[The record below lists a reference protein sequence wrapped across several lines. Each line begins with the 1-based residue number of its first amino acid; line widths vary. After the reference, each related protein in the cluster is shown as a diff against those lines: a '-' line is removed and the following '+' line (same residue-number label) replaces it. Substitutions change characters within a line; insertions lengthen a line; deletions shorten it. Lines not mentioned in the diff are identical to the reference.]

1 MALEHSQMQSVIL
14 QRTAELQNLS
24 QRLLKVQDEERRKL
38 SRDLHDSTGQTL
50 AALRMS
56 ILLLQQHCKEEPSK
70 MALFS
75 RRALE
80 KELQDIL
87 KITNPLVPATL
98 DPNSPTAMSV
108 PEVES
113 EELDRLRKRRDEIQ
127 QMLDDDG
134 SEEDMRARVL

>member
-1 MALEHSQMQSVIL
+1 MN
-14 QRTAELQNLS
+14 AE
-24 QRLLKVQDEERRKL
+24 R
-38 SRDLHDSTGQTL
+38 
-50 AALRMS
+50 
-56 ILLLQQHCKEEPSK
+56 
-70 MALFS
+70 

-87 KITNPLVPATL
+87 KITNSLVPATL

-108 PEVES
+108 PEVQS

-127 QMLDDDG
+127 QMLDEDS

>member
-1 MALEHSQMQSVIL
+1 MNA
-14 QRTAELQNLS
+14 
-24 QRLLKVQDEERRKL
+24 ERR
-38 SRDLHDSTGQTL
+38 RV
-50 AALRMS
+50 
-56 ILLLQQHCKEEPSK
+56 
-70 MALFS
+70 
-75 RRALE
+75 LE

-87 KITNPLVPATL
+87 KITNPLVPTL

-127 QMLDDDG
+127 QMLDEDS

>member
-1 MALEHSQMQSVIL
+1 MNA
-14 QRTAELQNLS
+14 
-24 QRLLKVQDEERRKL
+24 ERR
-38 SRDLHDSTGQTL
+38 G
-50 AALRMS
+50 
-56 ILLLQQHCKEEPSK
+56 
-70 MALFS
+70 
-75 RRALE
+75 ALE

-87 KITNPLVPATL
+87 KITNTLVPATL

-127 QMLDDDG
+127 QMLDEDS

>member
-1 MALEHSQMQSVIL
+1 MNA
-14 QRTAELQNLS
+14 
-24 QRLLKVQDEERRKL
+24 ERR
-38 SRDLHDSTGQTL
+38 RV
-50 AALRMS
+50 
-56 ILLLQQHCKEEPSK
+56 
-70 MALFS
+70 
-75 RRALE
+75 LE

-98 DPNSPTAMSV
+98 DLNSPTAMSV

-127 QMLDDDG
+127 QMLDEDS

>member
-1 MALEHSQMQSVIL
+1 MNA
-14 QRTAELQNLS
+14 
-24 QRLLKVQDEERRKL
+24 ERR
-38 SRDLHDSTGQTL
+38 RVV
-50 AALRMS
+50 
-56 ILLLQQHCKEEPSK
+56 
-70 MALFS
+70 
-75 RRALE
+75 E

-127 QMLDDDG
+127 QMLDEDS
-134 SEEDMRARVL
+134 SEEDMRARVLNVRKATAPVTMAITNFQPFPFAQFLQKSS

>member
-1 MALEHSQMQSVIL
+1 MN
-14 QRTAELQNLS
+14 AE
-24 QRLLKVQDEERRKL
+24 R
-38 SRDLHDSTGQTL
+38 
-50 AALRMS
+50 
-56 ILLLQQHCKEEPSK
+56 
-70 MALFS
+70 

-98 DPNSPTAMSV
+98 DPNSPSAMSV

-113 EELDRLRKRRDEIQ
+113 EELGRLRKRRDEIQ
-127 QMLDDDG
+127 QMLDEDS

>member
-1 MALEHSQMQSVIL
+1 MN
-14 QRTAELQNLS
+14 AE
-24 QRLLKVQDEERRKL
+24 R
-38 SRDLHDSTGQTL
+38 
-50 AALRMS
+50 
-56 ILLLQQHCKEEPSK
+56 
-70 MALFS
+70 

-87 KITNPLVPATL
+87 TITNPLVPATL
-98 DPNSPTAMSV
+98 DPNSPTAMSA

-113 EELDRLRKRRDEIQ
+113 EELDRLRTRRDEIQ

>member
-1 MALEHSQMQSVIL
+1 MN
-14 QRTAELQNLS
+14 AE
-24 QRLLKVQDEERRKL
+24 R
-38 SRDLHDSTGQTL
+38 
-50 AALRMS
+50 
-56 ILLLQQHCKEEPSK
+56 
-70 MALFS
+70 

-87 KITNPLVPATL
+87 EITNPLVPATL
-98 DPNSPTAMSV
+98 DPYSPTAMSV

-127 QMLDDDG
+127 QMLDEDG

>member
-1 MALEHSQMQSVIL
+1 MK
-14 QRTAELQNLS
+14 T
-24 QRLLKVQDEERRKL
+24 ERR
-38 SRDLHDSTGQTL
+38 RT
-50 AALRMS
+50 
-56 ILLLQQHCKEEPSK
+56 
-70 MALFS
+70 
-75 RRALE
+75 LE

-87 KITNPLVPATL
+87 KITNPLVPSTL

-127 QMLDDDG
+127 QMLDEDS

>member
-1 MALEHSQMQSVIL
+1 MN
-14 QRTAELQNLS
+14 AE
-24 QRLLKVQDEERRKL
+24 R
-38 SRDLHDSTGQTL
+38 
-50 AALRMS
+50 
-56 ILLLQQHCKEEPSK
+56 
-70 MALFS
+70 

-113 EELDRLRKRRDEIQ
+113 EELGRLRKRRDEIQ
-127 QMLDDDG
+127 QMLDEDS
-134 SEEDMRARVL
+134 SEEDMRARVLQREPAGSSRRSGGGAEAAPAFRVESCDGR

>member
-1 MALEHSQMQSVIL
+1 MH
-14 QRTAELQNLS
+14 AE
-24 QRLLKVQDEERRKL
+24 
-38 SRDLHDSTGQTL
+38 G
-50 AALRMS
+50 
-56 ILLLQQHCKEEPSK
+56 
-70 MALFS
+70 

-87 KITNPLVPATL
+87 KITNPLVPSTL

-127 QMLDDDG
+127 QMLDEDS
-134 SEEDMRARVL
+134 SEEDMRARVLYREKPSTAYGSNSFPGPCTPPPSPSIHRLL

>member
-1 MALEHSQMQSVIL
+1 MIYGRATALGRKPMN
-14 QRTAELQNLS
+14 A
-24 QRLLKVQDEERRKL
+24 ERR
-38 SRDLHDSTGQTL
+38 RV
-50 AALRMS
+50 
-56 ILLLQQHCKEEPSK
+56 
-70 MALFS
+70 
-75 RRALE
+75 LE

-87 KITNPLVPATL
+87 KIINPLVPATL

-127 QMLDDDG
+127 QMLDEDS

>member
-1 MALEHSQMQSVIL
+1 M
-14 QRTAELQNLS
+14 TAEL
-24 QRLLKVQDEERRKL
+24 
-38 SRDLHDSTGQTL
+38 
-50 AALRMS
+50 
-56 ILLLQQHCKEEPSK
+56 
-70 MALFS
+70 

-113 EELDRLRKRRDEIQ
+113 EELDRLGKRRDEIQ
-127 QMLDDDG
+127 KTLDEDS
-134 SEEDMRARVL
+134 SEEDMRARVLERETSHCSRYWSDSHAATNTIRGSGRA

>member
-1 MALEHSQMQSVIL
+1 MN
-14 QRTAELQNLS
+14 AE
-24 QRLLKVQDEERRKL
+24 R
-38 SRDLHDSTGQTL
+38 
-50 AALRMS
+50 
-56 ILLLQQHCKEEPSK
+56 
-70 MALFS
+70 

-113 EELDRLRKRRDEIQ
+113 EELDRLRKRPDVMTIADEVDAQ
-127 QMLDDDG
+127 LTQSMDSYMKL
-134 SEEDMRARVL
+134 MRKSMAA

>member
-1 MALEHSQMQSVIL
+1 MN
-14 QRTAELQNLS
+14 T
-24 QRLLKVQDEERRKL
+24 ER
-38 SRDLHDSTGQTL
+38 
-50 AALRMS
+50 
-56 ILLLQQHCKEEPSK
+56 
-70 MALFS
+70 

-113 EELDRLRKRRDEIQ
+113 AELDRLRTRRDEIQ
-127 QMLDDDG
+127 QMLDDDS
-134 SEEDMRARVL
+134 SEDESLVTGEKRLLPLYRDSTLPAFPFARFLQKSS

>member
-1 MALEHSQMQSVIL
+1 MN
-14 QRTAELQNLS
+14 AE
-24 QRLLKVQDEERRKL
+24 R
-38 SRDLHDSTGQTL
+38 
-50 AALRMS
+50 
-56 ILLLQQHCKEEPSK
+56 
-70 MALFS
+70 

-87 KITNPLVPATL
+87 KITNSLVPATL

-127 QMLDDDG
+127 QMLDENS